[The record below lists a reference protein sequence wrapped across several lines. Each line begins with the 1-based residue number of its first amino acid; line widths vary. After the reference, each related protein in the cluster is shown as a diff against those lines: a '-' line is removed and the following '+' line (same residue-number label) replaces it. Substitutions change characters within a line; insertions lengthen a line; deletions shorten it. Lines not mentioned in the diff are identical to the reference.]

1 MNRNGA
7 AEAESITRSVSITEA
22 LRCAILAGDFAPG
35 ERLLEVSLSERLN
48 VSRTPI
54 RAALQALA
62 GEGLLVHTP
71 NRGYYVRQFSLDD
84 IVQAYEIRASLEGLA
99 AKRAA
104 QMGLTRE
111 LMKTAETALRDGDRL
126 IEKGKFT
133 ADDRSTYGKI
143 NSAFHDAIHA
153 AGRSSMIK
161 DLLRISQQIA
171 PASHHN
177 VIAFEHRDV
186 RRRHDDHHRIY
197 EAILSRDGAR
207 AEMLM
212 RDHVESVKLSLIR
225 TLHTELAS

>member
-1 MNRNGA
+1 M
-7 AEAESITRSVSITEA
+7 EPESTTRSVSITES
-22 LRCAILAGDFAPG
+22 LRCAILAGDYRPG
-35 ERLLEVSLSERLN
+35 ERMLEVHLSESLN

-71 NRGYYVRQFSLDD
+71 NRGYYVREFSLDD

-104 QMGLTRE
+104 QRGMTHEMMAAAEAALRAGDNLLEKGRF
-111 LMKTAETALRDGDRL
+111 TAEDR
-126 IEKGKFT
+126 G
-133 ADDRSTYGKI
+133 TYGRI
-143 NSAFHDAIHA
+143 NSAFHDIIHA
-153 AGRSSMIK
+153 AGHSSMIK
-161 DLLRISQQIA
+161 DMLRISQQVA

-225 TLHTELAS
+225 TLHTQLPA